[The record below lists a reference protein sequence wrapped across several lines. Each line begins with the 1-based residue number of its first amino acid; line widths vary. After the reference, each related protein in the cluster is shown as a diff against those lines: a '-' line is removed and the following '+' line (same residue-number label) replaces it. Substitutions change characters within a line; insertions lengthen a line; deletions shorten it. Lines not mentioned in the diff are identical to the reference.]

1 MDLNG
6 EIAINIIIVG
16 MNTPLTSMDRSCR
29 QKINKEILTLNN
41 MLKKIGLID
50 IYKTLYPKS
59 IRIHIFK
66 GTWNIFQD
74 MSYVRPQNTSK

>member
-16 MNTPLTSMDRSCR
+16 INTPLTSMDRSCR
-29 QKINKEILTLNN
+29 QKINKGILTLNN
-41 MLKKIGLID
+41 MLKKD
-50 IYKTLYPKS
+50 TLNKYLQNIPKS

-74 MSYVRPQNTSK
+74 SSYVSWPQNKSK

>member
-16 MNTPLTSMDRSCR
+16 INTPLTSMDRSCR
-29 QKINKEILTLNN
+29 QKINKGILTLNN
-41 MLKKIGLID
+41 MLKKD
-50 IYKTLYPKS
+50 TLNKYLQNISKS

-74 MSYVRPQNTSK
+74 SSYVSWPQNKSK